1 MSLSKLVSLIE
12 NESIAETIQDEE
24 DGDNK
29 LKRIGENVIEWYEQD
44 WDSMTEWV
52 EFAELGVELMKPTKA
67 AKSTPWEGA
76 ANFHSPMMMEAS
88 LDFANRASLEVLRPK
103 NLVKADIIGK
113 DKDGEKGKAAERVT
127 TFMNYQ
133 VNHQIKDWRK
143 KQKKLFYSMPSYGT
157 VFKKCVFDPLFG
169 RPTTH
174 LIQYPNFAVSQGAE
188 SLEEARSFTQV
199 LAFSRNQVTERVEA
213 ELWLDQEYYSE
224 PAEGENASD
233 TGSNE
238 DVDATDPEDNEE
250 RWFEQRSSIDLD
262 GDGYAEPYIITVH
275 EKSGLVARI
284 EPQYDEQSI
293 FVEYKD
299 QVMTLPEAVEKRAND
314 QAEQKIE
321 ITEDID
327 FSEFEL
333 VRIEAIQDI
342 VQYGLIPSFDGTLLD
357 LGYFHLLGA
366 LTMGINTTTNQLLNA
381 GHLANLQGGFLAKGV
396 RKKMGPTA
404 MRQGEFKSTNI
415 EASQLHNSILHHQF
429 KEPSQTLFQLNEKME
444 AEGRGLI
451 ASTDLDGQITAQ
463 TAPTT
468 ALAIIHESLLTL
480 SALMDNVTQAESEE
494 FQILFHINQRTLDP
508 KEYQIVLDDE
518 EADFKAD
525 FNSQMMD
532 VIPTANP
539 EMSSKA
545 QRIQIAEAF
554 MSQLPMIMQAGG
566 QGMPVVKFWADSMNS
581 ELASQVFPEEP
592 GEMSPEEEKLIQAQT
607 QAQQQEN
614 ELKAQQL
621 DLAKRQAELLEREFE
636 RLEEESKADNDKT
649 AAEAEKI
656 RQDTRAS
663 AAKLSDEIEEIR
675 AGIVLTLEKAESEDV
690 KNDIGVFTT
699 KLDALRAKTDA
710 IGAIT
715 NATNQTGT
723 NRPTGLPALVKSSL
737 TGTA

>member
-1 MSLSKLVSLIE
+1 MSLSKLVDLIE
-12 NESIAETIQDEE
+12 NDSIAETVQ
-24 DGDNK
+24 DGDDGENE
-29 LKRIGENVIEWYEQD
+29 LKSIGENVCQWYKQD

-52 EFAELGVELMKPTKA
+52 EFAELGVELMKPTKS

-103 NLVKADIIGK
+103 NLVKADIIGR
-113 DKDGEKGKAAERVT
+113 DKDGEKGKAADRVT

-133 VNHQIKDWRK
+133 INHQIKDWRK

-157 VFKKCVFDPLFG
+157 VFKKCVYDPLFG

-188 SLEEARSFTQV
+188 SLEEARSFTQI

-213 ELWLDQEYYSE
+213 ELWLDQDYYSK

-250 RWFEQRSSIDLD
+250 RWLEQRSSIDLD

-293 FVEYKD
+293 FVKYND
-299 QVMTLPEAVEKRAND
+299 QVMSLPEAVAKRAED
-314 QAEQKIE
+314 QAEQQIE
-321 ITEDID
+321 ITEEID
-327 FSEFEL
+327 YSEFEL
-333 VRIEAIQDI
+333 VRIEATQDI

-381 GHLANLQGGFLAKGV
+381 GHLANLQGGFLAKGA
-396 RKKMGPTA
+396 RKKMGPIS
-404 MRQGEFKSTNI
+404 MRPGQYISTNI
-415 EASQLHNSILHHQF
+415 EAAQLSNSIMPHQF

-444 AEGRGLI
+444 AEGRGLV

-480 SALMDNVTQAESEE
+480 SALMDNVIQAMSAEC
-494 FQILFHINQRTLDP
+494 QILFHIDQRTLDP
-508 KEYQIVLDDE
+508 KEYQNVLDDE
-518 EADFKAD
+518 QADFKRD
-525 FNSQMMD
+525 FNSQLMD

-545 QRIQIAEAF
+545 QRIQIAESF
-554 MSQLPMIMQAGG
+554 MSQLGMIMQAGG

-621 DLAKRQAELLEREFE
+621 DLAKRQAELLEREYS
-636 RLEEESKADNDKT
+636 RLEEESQANNDKT
-649 AAEAEKI
+649 KAQAEQI
-656 RQDTRAS
+656 REDTRAS
-663 AAKLSDEIEEIR
+663 AAKLSDEIEQLK
-675 AGIVLTLEKAESEDV
+675 ADVLLTLEKVESEDV

-699 KLDALRAKTDA
+699 KLDAIKVKTDA
-710 IGAIT
+710 IGALT
-715 NATNQTGT
+715 NATSTTGT
-723 NRPTGLPALVKSSL
+723 NRRDKVATLVKSSL